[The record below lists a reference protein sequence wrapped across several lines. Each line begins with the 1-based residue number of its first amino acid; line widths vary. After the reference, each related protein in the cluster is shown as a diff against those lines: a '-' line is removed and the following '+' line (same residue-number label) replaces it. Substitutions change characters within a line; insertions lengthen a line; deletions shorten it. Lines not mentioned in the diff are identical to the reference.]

1 MNLIPER
8 KITAESLNTKTK
20 NILSVFI
27 KTIDDLQSVVNSA
40 KDQIV
45 VKDEEIKAAEIE
57 RHALQNIVD
66 KNEQMINKFTDFVN

>member
-66 KNEQMINKFTDFVN
+66 KNEQMITKFTDFVN